1 MKILYPMLA
10 LLSFAVPAQ
19 QTATPAPEPP
29 KGTVVFQR
37 HDDAT
42 PETMP
47 EDTTPPPTAPELK
60 AHDVSSSV
68 PAADSQAAA
77 EKIPDSDRQAI
88 AITAY
93 NLDVHLN
100 LVTGATTTRARLT
113 VRNDATSALTHI
125 PLQISSSLKWQTARA
140 GNKPADFEQH
150 PLFTAADHTGTATEI
165 VLNTAL
171 AAGASI
177 DLDLFYEG
185 ALTPS
190 TERLEQIGAP
200 APQAAASDWDGF
212 GLPAETA
219 VQGVRGMGNV
229 LWYPVAQ
236 PPVFLGEGN
245 NLFAAVGQSR
255 LRQQNAP
262 FRLRLT
268 LEFSGTMPDAAFFCG
283 QRQPLVSLSP
293 QEHTADP
300 APTALATATWDFAR
314 LGFRTPS
321 LFIAVP
327 SPTETSEHLL
337 QVVTNH
343 VDTVPSYTAAARLAQ
358 PLLSA
363 WLGASPLEELTLL
376 DLGTPNA
383 SPFEEG
389 STLALP
395 LHITDAARLAPSMVH
410 ALTHAWSNS
419 PEPWLS
425 EGLATFMEQLYLE
438 RLGGPTG
445 RETAL
450 AAAEP
455 ELRALALYESS
466 TVATDAAVSTS
477 VAPEH
482 PALTACPDPICYRTK
497 GAAIFQ
503 MLRTLAGED
512 ALKQTLQAFRIAKN
526 QDSAS
531 FEALLEK
538 TSGKDLGWFFDDWVN
553 HDRGLPDLSIVNIA
567 PRSIAPSTSS
577 ANGHGTLESTP
588 TGQQVRSEGGWITAI
603 AVSNDGGA
611 TTDVPVTLRTGTFTT
626 TERLRIPAHSRAT
639 LRMLTPAQPDE
650 VTVNDGT
657 TPELRSS
664 THTRS
669 ITERQP

>member
-1 MKILYPMLA
+1 VKILYPMLA
-10 LLSFAVPAQ
+10 LLSFAVSAQ

-29 KGTVVFQR
+29 KGTVVFER
-37 HDDAT
+37 HDEGA
-42 PETMP
+42 PEAAAPLPVT
-47 EDTTPPPTAPELK
+47 PELK
-60 AHDVSSSV
+60 AHAVSSSV
-68 PAADSQAAA
+68 PIADSQAAA
-77 EKIPDSDRQAI
+77 DKVPKADRQAI
-88 AITAY
+88 AVTAY
-93 NLDVHLN
+93 NLDMHLN
-100 LVTGATTTRARLT
+100 LATGATTTRARMR
-113 VRNDATSALTHI
+113 VRNDGSSALAGI
-125 PLQISSSLKWQTARA
+125 PLQISSSLKWQSARA
-140 GNKPADFEQH
+140 GNKAAEFEQH

-165 VLNTAL
+165 VVSASL
-171 AAGASI
+171 APGASI

-212 GLPAETA
+212 GLPSETA
-219 VQGVRGMGNV
+219 VQGVRGLGNV

-245 NLFAAVGQSR
+245 DLFEAVGKSR
-255 LRQQNAP
+255 LRQQEAT

-268 LEFSGTMPDAAFFCG
+268 LEFSGTAPDAAIFCG
-283 QRQPLVSLSP
+283 QREPLLP
-293 QEHTADP
+293 LTPREDTADP
-300 APTALATATWDFAR
+300 APTGIASATWDFPR

-321 LFIAVP
+321 LLVAISA
-327 SPTETSEHLL
+327 PTETDDHLL

-343 VDTVPSYTAAARLAQ
+343 PDTIPSYTAAARLAQ

-363 WLGASPLEELTLL
+363 WLGASPLEALTLL

-389 STLALP
+389 GMLALP
-395 LHITDAARLAPSMVH
+395 LHITDASRLAPSMVH

-425 EGLATFMEQLYLE
+425 EGLATFMGQLYLE

-445 RETAL
+445 RDAAL

-466 TVATDAAVSTS
+466 TVATDAAVSSSAT
-477 VAPEH
+477 PEH
-482 PALTACPDPICYRTK
+482 PPLTACPDPICYRTK

-512 ALKQTLQAFRIAKN
+512 ALKQTLQAFRVAKN

-567 PRSIAPSTSS
+567 PRSIAPSASTT
-577 ANGHGTLESTP
+577 NGHGALESTP

-603 AVSNDGGA
+603 AVANDGGA
-611 TTDVPVTLRTGTFTT
+611 TTDVPVTLRTGSFTT

-650 VTVNDGT
+650 VTVNDGS
-657 TPELRSS
+657 TPELKSS

-669 ITERQP
+669 ITERRP